1 MNIIIIANGSF
12 PTEEAVLARLSEADH
27 LVCCDGALGKFLN
40 WCRTLTPRPQLRVS
54 AVGDGDSLAPTVLEE
69 ARREGLPLRHQLISE
84 QESNDLSKAVRYALA
99 DAQGEAKVH
108 LCIVGGT
115 GLREDHTLGNISLL
129 AYYAMEYPTV
139 EFEMVGD
146 YGVFLPFSG
155 ECRFATHRG
164 QQVSLFSLTP
174 DVPVSVSGL
183 RYPIEGRCLRWWWEG
198 TLNEALGDSFE
209 VRGGRGIVYLLTG
222 KK

>member
-12 PTEEAVLARLSEADH
+12 PTERAVLARLCEADH

-40 WCRTLTPRPQLRVS
+40 WYRTLTPRPLLRVS
-54 AVGDGDSLAPTVLEE
+54 AVGDGDSLAPSVLEE
-69 ARREGLPLRHQLISE
+69 ARREGLQLHHELILE

-108 LCIVGGT
+108 LCIVGAT

-129 AYYAMEYPTV
+129 AYYAMEYPEV
-139 EFEMVGD
+139 GFEMVGD

-155 ECRFATHRG
+155 VRRFETHQG

-174 DVPVSVSGL
+174 DEPVSVSGL

-209 VRGGRGIVYLLTG
+209 VRGGKGVVYLLTG